1 MGLFSFLSDASV
13 VVKPILLDIYQDHYL
28 SLGVEL
34 KPCLKAF
41 ILALLPGLEEENAI
55 QSRVLIILEELNK
68 TIGQEFYKSLWM
80 GIISS
85 KKARL
90 NGFYYLLKKF
100 SNVNCTKEDLG
111 FLIGTEPLLMVKA
124 LSKGLKD
131 DLMVQRNALDFLL
144 KFLPFPELEN
154 VFKDHAKILVFSGL
168 RVALRRDMSLN
179 RRLYTWI
186 LSIFDKD

>member
-1 MGLFSFLSDASV
+1 L
-13 VVKPILLDIYQDHYL
+13 
-28 SLGVEL
+28 E
-34 KPCLKAF
+34 
-41 ILALLPGLEEENAI
+41 ALNQI
-55 QSRVLIILEELNK
+55 
-68 TIGQEFYKSLWM
+68 IGQDFYKSLWM

-100 SNVNCTKEDLG
+100 SSVICTKEDLG

-144 KFLPFPELEN
+144 KFLPFSELEDI
-154 VFKDHAKILVFSGL
+154 FKDYAKILVFSAL
-168 RVALRRDMSLN
+168 RVVLRRDMSLN

-186 LSIFDKD
+186 LSSFQGY